1 MNQLPEGFPLGKPIK
16 IAAKHAGT
24 SVYDGPWDSVADAL
38 ANIPPAIRQIGL
50 ETKIIISG
58 KAVEYWWEAGTTDA
72 DLVQKVTGSGSGGGT
87 GSGYKTLTVG
97 SMADLDAETITES
110 IYLVKGAIEGMMI
123 KVGDSAVVHQY
134 NQSQYNNSQYQ

>member
-1 MNQLPEGFPLGKPIK
+1 MSNRPTGFPLGKPIR
-16 IAAKHAGT
+16 IAEEHSGP
-24 SVYDGPWDSVADAL
+24 SVYDTPFDSVAEACATIAEGVRGL
-38 ANIPPAIRQIGL
+38 GLTVNII
-50 ETKIIISG
+50 ESG
-58 KAVEYWWEAGTTDA
+58 KVVQYWWESGKTDA

-110 IYLVKGAIEGMMI
+110 IYLVKGAIEGMLI

>member
-1 MNQLPEGFPLGKPIK
+1 MNQLPESFPLGKPIK
-16 IAAKHAGT
+16 IAAKHAGL
-24 SVYDGPWDSVADAL
+24 SAYSGPWDSVAIAL
-38 ANIPPAIRQIGL
+38 SKIPEAIREIGF
-50 ETKIIISG
+50 TTIIIVAG
-58 KAVEYWWEAGTTDA
+58 KAVEYWWESGITDA
-72 DLVQKVTGSGSGGGT
+72 HLVQKVTSSGSGGT

-134 NQSQYNNSQYQ
+134 NQSQYNNTQYQ